1 MKIILNKEQA
11 HILNEFFRKY
21 GTEQVW
27 KIDNQIIKM
36 VNDILE
42 VNSSEENKNTPDNP
56 GWKIALVFFY
66 QFYACFVF

>member
-56 GWKIALVFFY
+56 G
-66 QFYACFVF
+66 

>member
-21 GTEQVW
+21 GDKEVW

-56 GWKIALVFFY
+56 G
-66 QFYACFVF
+66 